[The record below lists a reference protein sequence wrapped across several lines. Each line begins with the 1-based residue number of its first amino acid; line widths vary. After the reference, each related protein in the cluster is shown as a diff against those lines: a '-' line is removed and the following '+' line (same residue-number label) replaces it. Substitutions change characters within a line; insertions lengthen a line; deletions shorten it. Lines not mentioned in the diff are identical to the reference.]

1 MPHKRIPVYDISD
14 FQYIGSQTDFYA
26 NEFNLH
32 MEQHMQNILLPHRH
46 VFYVSLLVT
55 KGSGIHE
62 IDFQT
67 YEIRP
72 GNLFLIFP
80 GQVHWWENSADADG
94 YVIFHNRDFY
104 NLYFSHERLHQFPFF
119 GSTRSYPLISLEP
132 DDMKKVE
139 NLFKVILNEY
149 RQGGLMKF
157 QKISSL
163 LDVLYIDLSRLYLPA
178 DQLKPHNQTQLSHTR
193 RLELL
198 IESHFREVK
207 SPARYAE
214 MMYMSE
220 RNLNR
225 TTKLILD
232 KTVSDLI
239 TEKVILEAKRM
250 LIHTKLT
257 VAQISFD
264 LGYDDNSYFIRLF
277 RKKTGQTPLKF
288 QEEYLHHSMEV
299 NRARG
304 LITKRVPN

>member
-1 MPHKRIPVYDISD
+1 MPPKRIPVYDISD
-14 FQYIGSQTDFYA
+14 FQYIGTQTDFYA
-26 NEFNLH
+26 NTFCLH
-32 MEQHMQNILLPHRH
+32 MQQHMQNILLPHRH
-46 VFYVSLLVT
+46 VFYVSLLIT

-94 YVIFHNRDFY
+94 YVIFHHRDFY
-104 NLYFSHERLHQFPFF
+104 NLYFSHERLDQFPFF
-119 GSTRSYPLISLEP
+119 GSTRSYPLISLQP
-132 DDMKKVE
+132 DDMTKVE
-139 NLFKVILNEY
+139 GLFQVILDEY

-178 DQLKPHNQTQLSHTR
+178 DQMKPHNQTQLAHTR
-193 RLELL
+193 KLELL
-198 IESHFREVK
+198 IEAHFREIK
-207 SPARYAE
+207 SPGRYAE

-225 TTKLILD
+225 TIKLILN

-239 TEKVILEAKRM
+239 TDKVILEAKRM

-257 VAQISFD
+257 VGQISFD
-264 LGYDDNSYFIRLF
+264 LGYDDNSYFTRLF
-277 RKKTGQTPLKF
+277 RKKTNQTPLEF
-288 QEEYLHHSMEV
+288 QRNYLQHSTDV
-299 NRARG
+299 NKARG
-304 LITKRVPN
+304 ITTKRVS

>member
-1 MPHKRIPVYDISD
+1 MTHKRIPVYDISD
-14 FQYIGSQTDFYA
+14 FKYIGTQTDFYA
-26 NEFNLH
+26 NTFAEHMKLH
-32 MEQHMQNILLPHRH
+32 AQTILLPHRH
-46 VFYVSLLVT
+46 VFYVSLLFT
-55 KGSGIHE
+55 RGTGIHE

-67 YEIRP
+67 YDIRP
-72 GNLFLIFP
+72 GNLFLMFP
-80 GQVHWWENSADADG
+80 GQVHWWESSDDAEG

-104 NLYFSHERLHQFPFF
+104 NLYFSHERLDQFPFF
-119 GSTRSYPLISLEP
+119 GSTRSSPMIRLKEDEFP
-132 DDMKKVE
+132 KVVE
-139 NLFKVILNEY
+139 IFQIILNEY

-163 LDVLYIDLSRLYLPA
+163 LDVLYIDLSRVYLPP
-178 DQLKPHNQTQLSHTR
+178 DQIKPHNQIQLAHTR

-198 IESHFREVK
+198 IEANFRQIK
-207 SPARYAE
+207 SPGRFAE

-225 TTKLILD
+225 TIKLILN

-239 TEKVILEAKRM
+239 TDKVILEAKRM
-250 LIHTKLT
+250 LIHTRLT

-277 RKKTGQTPLKF
+277 RKKTGKTPLKF
-288 QEEYLHHSMEV
+288 QKDYLQHSQEV

-304 LITKRVPN
+304 IITKRVSG

>member
-1 MPHKRIPVYDISD
+1 MPHKRIPVYDIAD
-14 FQYIGSQTDFYA
+14 FHYVGTQTDFYA
-26 NEFNLH
+26 NTFAEH
-32 MEQHMQNILLPHRH
+32 MEQHAQTILLPHRH
-46 VFYVSLLVT
+46 VFYVCFLVT
-55 KGSGIHE
+55 KGTGIHE
-62 IDFQT
+62 IDFQD
-67 YEIRP
+67 YDISP
-72 GNLFLIFP
+72 GNVFFLFP
-80 GQVHWWENSADADG
+80 GQVHWWENSEDTDG

-104 NLYFSHERLHQFPFF
+104 NLYFSHERLDQFPFF
-119 GSTRSYPLISLEP
+119 GSTRCSPVIHLKPEE
-132 DDMKKVE
+132 MTKVADSFR
-139 NLFKVILNEY
+139 LILNEY
-149 RQGGLMKF
+149 RQGALMKF

-178 DQLKPHNQTQLSHTR
+178 GSLKPYKQTQLAHTR

-198 IESHFREVK
+198 IESHFREIK
-207 SPARYAE
+207 SPGRYAE

-225 TTKLILD
+225 TTKLVLD

-264 LGYDDNSYFIRLF
+264 LGYDDNSYFTRMF
-277 RKKTGQTPLKF
+277 RKKTGRTPLKF
-288 QEEYLHHSMEV
+288 QQEYLQHSIEV

-304 LITKRVPN
+304 IITKRVS

>member
-14 FQYIGSQTDFYA
+14 FHYIGTQTDFYA
-26 NEFNLH
+26 NTFAEH
-32 MEQHMQNILLPHRH
+32 MEQHAQTILVPHRH
-46 VFYVSLLVT
+46 VFYVSLLFT
-55 KGSGIHE
+55 RGSGIHE
-62 IDFQT
+62 IDFHD

-72 GNLFLIFP
+72 GSLFLLFP
-80 GQVHWWENSADADG
+80 GQVHWWENSEDADG

-104 NLYFSHERLHQFPFF
+104 NLYFSHERLDQFPFF
-119 GSTRSYPLISLEP
+119 GSTRCSPVIRLKP
-132 DDMKKVE
+132 DELTKVE
-139 NLFKVILNEY
+139 GTYQLILNEY

-163 LDVLYIDLSRLYLPA
+163 LDVLDIDLSRIYLPA
-178 DQLKPHNQTQLSHTR
+178 DQMNPNNQTQLSHTR

-198 IESHFREVK
+198 IESNFREIK

-214 MMYMSE
+214 MMFMSE

-225 TTKLILD
+225 TTKLILN

-264 LGYDDNSYFIRLF
+264 LGYNDNSYFTRLF
-277 RKKTGQTPLKF
+277 RKKAGQTPLKF
-288 QEEYLHHSMEV
+288 QQDYLQHSMEV
-299 NRARG
+299 NKARG
-304 LITKRVPN
+304 ITTKRVSP